1 MARNNNRQQNRG
13 NSRQQRNQR
22 SNNQGRSRD
31 DEALRGKAASN
42 KTQNVKR
49 KPPVTTGK
57 AVLLSIIISFFM
69 ITLAAAALIFFNM
82 QSRQS
87 DYSVFKSQIDDAVT
101 QVREASE
108 QITLAPSEGTR
119 KAALDANVNIEV
131 TRAAADGKT
140 TTGYGAG
147 VILTQDGLIVTNWHV
162 LEGFQ
167 SIKCIIG
174 EDTYEVQGSPYYDD
188 LTDIA
193 VIQIKPKA
201 SLPVASINEKGD
213 VQPGDWCMSVGN
225 PYGMTDSIVTG
236 NIAATGRNFTMH
248 KNPID
253 VTYANMIQ
261 FSAAVR
267 EGASGGGL
275 YDIQGKLIGICTTMS
290 VEEAHPADIGYAIP
304 ITYVVPITQRLKE
317 GKLAMHATIG
327 ARYTA
332 VPEEDIDR
340 FGLDS
345 SEGAYIDNVTPNGV
359 AHQAGMMKGD
369 IIVSIDGK
377 KITEPM
383 DAIYTIWAKQPGD
396 QIEVLVLREGKEQQF
411 TVKLGSDNNA

>member
-1 MARNNNRQQNRG
+1 MKDDSPRDYSDIIDLPHHQSRTHPHMSLLNR
-13 NSRQQRNQR
+13 
-22 SNNQGRSRD
+22 
-31 DEALRGKAASN
+31 AA
-42 KTQNVKR
+42 QFA
-49 KPPVTTGK
+49 P
-57 AVLLSIIISFFM
+57 F
-69 ITLAAAALIFFNM
+69 AAL
-82 QSRQS
+82 
-87 DYSVFKSQIDDAVT
+87 
-101 QVREASE
+101 
-108 QITLAPSEGTR
+108 
-119 KAALDANVNIEV
+119 
-131 TRAAADGKT
+131 
-140 TTGYGAG
+140 TGYGEA
-147 VILTQDGLIVTNWHV
+147 ID
-162 LEGFQ
+162 EAAR
-167 SIKCIIG
+167 
-174 EDTYEVQGSPYYDD
+174 
-188 LTDIA
+188 LTDRRVELSEA
-193 VIQIKPKA
+193 EQ
-201 SLPVASINEKGD
+201 LELNEKLKRLGARLPGIAGD
-213 VQPGDWCMSVGN
+213 D
-225 PYGMTDSIVTG
+225 D
-236 NIAATGRNFTMH
+236 A
-248 KNPID
+248 
-253 VTYANMIQ
+253 TYANMIQ